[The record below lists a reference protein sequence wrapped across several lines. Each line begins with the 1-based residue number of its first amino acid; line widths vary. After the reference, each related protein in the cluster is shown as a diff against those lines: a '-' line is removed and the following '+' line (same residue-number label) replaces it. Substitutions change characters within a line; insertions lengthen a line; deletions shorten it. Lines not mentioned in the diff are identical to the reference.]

1 MASYYYLASSLPMLT
16 AGGDMPMSY
25 AEFLRCWNP
34 SACLLRK
41 GRCLRNG
48 QHPTAR

>member
-25 AEFLRCWNP
+25 AEFLRCCEGNV
-34 SACLLRK
+34 SEEK
-41 GRCLRNG
+41 TG
-48 QHPTAR
+48 